1 MLPLFYAD
9 RYISKTFV
17 LKDNVGA
24 PNETYG
30 TALDA
35 AAKQDIP
42 RLQEL
47 QARPSAQHVVLL
59 LPRKPRRRT
68 QTTLIRTRV
77 CVAVARR
84 AAYPFY
90 LSTRRTTSCT
100 RRRRTAPTR

>member
-17 LKDNVGA
+17 LKDSVGA
-24 PNETYG
+24 PNG

-47 QARPSAQHVVLL
+47 QARSSAQHVVLL

-100 RRRRTAPTR
+100 RRRRTAPMR